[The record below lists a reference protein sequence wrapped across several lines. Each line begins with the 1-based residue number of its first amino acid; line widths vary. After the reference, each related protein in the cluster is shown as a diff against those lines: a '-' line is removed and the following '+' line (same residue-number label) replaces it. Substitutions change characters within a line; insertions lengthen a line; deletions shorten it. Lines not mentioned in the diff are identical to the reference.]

1 MTGCVQPRLRAIV
14 SSTCSECRQHL
25 CTCTVHSN
33 TFAVPTHTE
42 EVSIS
47 YASDTYAKVDIEEG
61 MCEDDLLSV
70 WMVFDVTS
78 NACMCVHVCVCV
90 CGVCVCVCVFV
101 LCMHEGYILLVRMLC
116 SCVE

>member
-33 TFAVPTHTE
+33 AFSVPTHTE
-42 EVSIS
+42 EFPFLMPLTV
-47 YASDTYAKVDIEEG
+47 TVDIEEG
-61 MCEDDLLSV
+61 MCEDELLSV

-78 NACMCVHVCVCV
+78 NMCVCV
-90 CGVCVCVCVFV
+90 RVCVCVCVV
-101 LCMHEGYILLVRMLC
+101 HA
-116 SCVE
+116 

>member
-33 TFAVPTHTE
+33 AFSVPAHTE

-47 YASDTYAKVDIEEG
+47 DASDTYVKVDIEDG
-61 MCEDDLLSV
+61 MCEDEVQSV
-70 WMVFDVTS
+70 RMVFDV
-78 NACMCVHVCVCV
+78 
-90 CGVCVCVCVFV
+90 
-101 LCMHEGYILLVRMLC
+101 YQ
-116 SCVE
+116 

>member
-33 TFAVPTHTE
+33 AFSVPTRTE

-47 YASDTYAKVDIEEG
+47 DASETYVKVDIEEG
-61 MCEDDLLSV
+61 MYEDEVLSV

-78 NACMCVHVCVCV
+78 EVR
-90 CGVCVCVCVFV
+90 VCVCVCVRACAHASV
-101 LCMHEGYILLVRMLC
+101 LAYEV
-116 SCVE
+116 CVCVCVCVVHA